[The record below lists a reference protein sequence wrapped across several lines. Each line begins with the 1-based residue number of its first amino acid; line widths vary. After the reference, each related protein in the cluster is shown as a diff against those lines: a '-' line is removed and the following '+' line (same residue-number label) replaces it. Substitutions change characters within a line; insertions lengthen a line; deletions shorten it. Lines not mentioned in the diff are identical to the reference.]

1 MEGPMGRGDVLLALY
16 TCPIL
21 ALYANGM
28 AHGMADAMVDVSMFK
43 T

>member
-1 MEGPMGRGDVLLALY
+1 MEGPMGRGDVL
-16 TCPIL
+16 L